1 MKFFIAIPF
10 ILLALYSCGESEKE
24 DMTIEHEYSIIERF
38 LEEYNLH
45 PTQKENIN
53 HITGMITTNNAQ
65 YVFGQK
71 NYNGWIC
78 KFDMAGNELQSN
90 ELPKLDSWSYSYFDE
105 KLYNDDNFALLSC
118 FYTNS
123 KNIDTTNSDMHDIS
137 ISILD
142 LDNLKETEKIKEIH
156 RPQIYKENGRY
167 VIAFWWSDI
176 DIKKIYIMGDDGII
190 KYSLDWGDNEEKF
203 FSNYNSL
210 YKFKKNIMMFLTDEI
225 VAPVLSS
232 VSKPTL
238 SNLPDYKIINLK
250 NWEIIKTISL
260 QVRGEHL
267 GENNIVYS
275 VDTTYLNDNSIKYVY
290 RENKIKSDEI
300 SGSQEIEI
308 LNKYYYNI
316 NTKTYEALYMG
327 KLE

>member
-1 MKFFIAIPF
+1 
-10 ILLALYSCGESEKE
+10 
-24 DMTIEHEYSIIERF
+24 
-38 LEEYNLH
+38 
-45 PTQKENIN
+45 
-53 HITGMITTNNAQ
+53 
-65 YVFGQK
+65 
-71 NYNGWIC
+71 
-78 KFDMAGNELQSN
+78 
-90 ELPKLDSWSYSYFDE
+90 
-105 KLYNDDNFALLSC
+105 
-118 FYTNS
+118 
-123 KNIDTTNSDMHDIS
+123 
-137 ISILD
+137 
-142 LDNLKETEKIKEIH
+142 
-156 RPQIYKENGRY
+156 
-167 VIAFWWSDI
+167 
-176 DIKKIYIMGDDGII
+176 MGDDGII
-190 KYSLDWGDNEEKF
+190 KYSVDWGDNEEKF

-210 YKFKKNIMMFLTDEI
+210 YQLKKNIMMFLTDEI

-250 NWEIIKTISL
+250 NWELIKTISL

-275 VDTTYLNDNSIKYVY
+275 VDTTYLNGNSIKYVY